1 MPLTGMRVIEVCSNL
16 AGPVT
21 GTIFG
26 DLGADVIKVEK
37 ANGGDDAR
45 GWAPLWDDHGAPFQ
59 AINRNKRSV
68 ALDFRKAE
76 DVAKVKGLAADADIF
91 VHNMRP
97 GAAESL
103 GLSGAEML
111 ALNPRLI
118 YCAIGAYGE
127 EGPWRERSAYD
138 GLAQALSSQMSG
150 NGFPDSEPLLVPGGV
165 VDKGAGMWAAIATL
179 GALVRRA
186 RTGQGAIVGT
196 SLLEASLF
204 WRDIGFAHYQAT
216 GRVAGPAGNTSVSIV
231 PYGVFA
237 TADGPV
243 MLACAGDGLFAA
255 LAAALDRKEWLQ
267 DSRFATNSARVVHR
281 DIVVPAIEDILR
293 TRSRDYWIERL
304 GNSRVPCAPILT
316 VAEAHS
322 HPQVQAL
329 GIFQSAPGL
338 DRPVISAPWR
348 IDGVRPPVR
357 AGAPALGEGNSTF
370 LGGDDWT

>member
-26 DLGADVIKVEK
+26 DLGAHVIKVEK

-76 DVAKVKGLAADADIF
+76 DIAKVKRLAADADIF

-111 ALNPRLI
+111 ALNPRLV

-127 EGPWRERSAYD
+127 DGPWRERSAYD
-138 GLAQALSSQMSG
+138 GLAQALSGQMSG

-204 WRDIGFAHYQAT
+204 WRDIGFAQYQAT
-216 GRVAGPAGNTSVSIV
+216 GQVPGAAGNTSVSIV

-237 TADGPV
+237 TGDGPV
-243 MLACAGDGLFAA
+243 MLACAGDGLFAM
-255 LAAALDRKEWLQ
+255 LATALDRQEWLQ
-267 DSRFATNSARVVHR
+267 DSRFATNTARVAHR
-281 DIVVPAIEDILR
+281 DTVVPAIEEVLK
-293 TRSRDYWIERL
+293 TRSRDYW
-304 GNSRVPCAPILT
+304 SR
-316 VAEAHS
+316 S
-322 HPQVQAL
+322 
-329 GIFQSAPGL
+329 
-338 DRPVISAPWR
+338 W
-348 IDGVRPPVR
+348 VRAVSPVR
-357 AGAPALGEGNSTF
+357 RS
-370 LGGDDWT
+370 